1 MRPEA
6 ALNAPWCR
14 WDHWPQELGP
24 LATGAKTNGDRSQDQ
39 WSSSWSSAACNLWHQ
54 LELLVSAP
62 EANAPNSGSC
72 WSQRLRPMV
81 PAAGPVGLRH

>member
-1 MRPEA
+1 M
-6 ALNAPWCR
+6 
-14 WDHWPQELGP
+14 
-24 LATGAKTNGDRSQDQ
+24 ATGAKTNGPAAGAVGLG
-39 WSSSWSSAACNLWHQ
+39 SSSWSCWSWFQQLELLVLVPAAACNLWHQ

-72 WSQRLRPMV
+72 WSQQLRPMV